1 MKQDTFL
8 DKLSKTILSQS
19 NVQLSNCL
27 IVLPNKRAKVF
38 LLEHLK
44 THLESTFFAPKIISI
59 EDFIQEISNL
69 RTIDSIELLFEFYE
83 VYLSVTET
91 TKQQSFEEFAIWAKT
106 AIQDFNEMDRY
117 LLEPN
122 HVFSYLK
129 DIEALKRWNLE
140 PSHTTKLIDTH
151 LEFWAQLPLYY
162 ESFYN
167 HLLKKGIGYQGLLYR
182 EAVKNLASF
191 TITITNQIYFA
202 GFNALN
208 QAEEK
213 IFKHL
218 ANENKA
224 KIYWDID
231 EVFLNDSYHD
241 AGLFIRKFKKEW
253 KPFVNQD
260 FEWVVNHFSEE
271 KNIEIIGT
279 PKSIGQAKIIGTIVE
294 NIQNENLNLEKTAIV
309 LGDENLLLPVLYGL
323 PESVE
328 SLNITMGYPSKN
340 NPAQLLISKLFKL
353 HSNAKQRNE
362 KSYTFYYKE
371 VLDIL
376 NHPLVEP
383 YCRAE
388 EVVKVINN
396 NNFTFFSIQKL
407 FSLYEEKYPNSE
419 NKFFQLLFAR
429 WDYSISDILAN
440 LNAILLTIK
449 SYLSNNDAEEKVTKA
464 FVYSVFK
471 TINKLTNYHETY
483 NQIESLASLQAIY
496 KQIIDLAEVSFEGE
510 PLSGLQVMGVLESR
524 VLDFENVI
532 IASVNEGK
540 FPAGKSQHS
549 FIPYDVKKELGL
561 PTYKEKDAI
570 YCYHFYHLLLRA
582 KNIWLL
588 YNTDNEGI
596 DAGEKSR
603 FITQLEIEKQPKHT
617 ISSTIYNAV
626 LPEKAYEPVTIPK
639 TDKILSRLREIA
651 TDKGFSPSSLTN
663 YIRNPL
669 QFYMQR
675 ILRINEADEVE
686 ENIAVNT
693 LGTIIHNALEELYT
707 PYLNQF
713 LALHH
718 IESMESKIDAV
729 ILKYFKQE
737 YKEGEI
743 TKGKNLLAFEVAKRN
758 VYNFLQV
765 EKKAIIENNDAIKVL
780 LLEESLSCEIQL
792 ESFDF
797 PIKIA
802 GKVDRIEER
811 NGVIRIV
818 DYKTG
823 KVDANSLKLPD
834 VLALTPEIENEKIIQ
849 LLCYAM
855 MFENHE
861 LRKNRDITAGI
872 ISFKNMKKGF
882 LPVVIGT
889 GEEAVHVISSEMIED
904 FKVIIKLLILEI
916 FNPEISFKEKV

>member
-8 DKLSKTILSQS
+8 DKLSAIILSQS
-19 NVQLSNCL
+19 DIELSNCL

-38 LLEHLK
+38 LLESLK
-44 THLESTFFAPKIISI
+44 NQLETTSFAPTIISV
-59 EDFIQEISNL
+59 EDFIQDISGL
-69 RTIDSIELLFEFYE
+69 RTIDPIELLFEFYE
-83 VYLSVTET
+83 VYLSVTEKS
-91 TKQQSFEEFAIWAKT
+91 KQQTFEEFATWAKT
-106 AIQDFNEMDRY
+106 AIQDFNEIDRY
-117 LLEPN
+117 LLDPN
-122 HVFSYLK
+122 HVFSYLE
-129 DIEALKRWNLE
+129 DIEALKRWDLQ
-140 PSHTTKLIDTH
+140 PQDKTKLITTH
-151 LEFWAQLPLYY
+151 LEFWAKLPLYY
-162 ESFYN
+162 ESFYK

-182 EAVKNLASF
+182 EAVKNLATF
-191 TITITNQIYFA
+191 TTTITNQIFFA

-208 QAEEK
+208 QAEER

-279 PKSIGQAKIIGTIVE
+279 PKSIGQAKIVGTIIEKIQSE
-294 NIQNENLNLEKTAIV
+294 NPNLEKTAVV

-323 PESVE
+323 PESVDA
-328 SLNITMGYPSKN
+328 LNITMGYPSKN

-353 HSNAKQRNE
+353 HTNAKQRNE

-383 YCRAE
+383 YCKVE

-396 NNFTFFSIQKL
+396 NNFTFFSNQKL
-407 FSLYEEKYPNSE
+407 FSLYEEKYPKSE
-419 NKFFQLLFAR
+419 NKFFQLLFTR
-429 WDYSISDILAN
+429 WDDSISDILAN
-440 LNAILLTIK
+440 LNSILLTIK
-449 SYLSNNDAEEKVTKA
+449 SYLSNDDAEEKVTKA

-483 NQIESLASLQAIY
+483 NQIESLPSLQAIY

-532 IASVNEGK
+532 ITSVNEGK
-540 FPAGKSQHS
+540 FPAGKSQNS

-603 FITQLEIEKQPKHT
+603 FITQLEIEKQPKHNIT
-617 ISSTIYNAV
+617 STIYNAV

-639 TDKILSRLREIA
+639 TDKIIARLHEIA

-718 IESMESKIDAV
+718 IEAMEAKIDEV
-729 ILKYFKQE
+729 ILKHFKE
-737 YKEGEI
+737 IYKEGEI

-758 VYNFLQV
+758 VYNFLQL
-765 EKKAIIENNDAIKVL
+765 EKKDVEAGQAIKVL
-780 LLEESLSCEIQL
+780 LLEASLSCEIEVKSL
-792 ESFDF
+792 SF

-811 NGVIRIV
+811 NGAIKII

-823 KVDANSLKLPD
+823 KVEANSLKISD
-834 VLALTPEIENEKIIQ
+834 FQDLTLDIKNEKIIQ
-849 LLCYAM
+849 LLCYAL

-861 LRKNRDITAGI
+861 LKQNREVSAGI
-872 ISFKNMKKGF
+872 VSFKNMKNGF
-882 LPVVIGT
+882 LPFGL
-889 GEEAVHVISSEMIED
+889 GKGKDAELVISTEILED
-904 FKVIIKLLILEI
+904 FKSELEKLIVEI
-916 FNPEISFKEKV
+916 FNPEIPFKEKI

>member
-1 MKQDTFL
+1 MKTITFL
-8 DKLSKTILSQS
+8 DKLSIAILSQS
-19 NVQLSNCL
+19 DIELSNCL

-38 LLEHLK
+38 LLESLK
-44 THLESTFFAPKIISI
+44 SQLESTSFAPSIISI
-59 EDFIQEISNL
+59 EEFIQDISGI
-69 RTIDSIELLFEFYE
+69 RSIDPIELLFEFYE
-83 VYLSVTET
+83 VYLSVTEKG
-91 TKQQSFEEFAIWAKT
+91 KQQTFEEFATWAKT
-106 AIQDFNEMDRY
+106 AIQDFNEIDRY
-117 LLEPN
+117 LLDPN
-122 HVFSYLK
+122 HIFSYLK
-129 DIEALKRWNLE
+129 DIEALKRWKLE
-140 PSHTTKLIDTH
+140 PQDTTKLIDAH
-151 LEFWAQLPLYY
+151 FEFWSKLPLYY

-167 HLLKKGIGYQGLLYR
+167 HLLKKNIGYQGLLYR
-182 EAVKNLASF
+182 EAIKNLEAF
-191 TITITNQIYFA
+191 TTTISNQIYFA

-208 QAEEK
+208 QAEER

-218 ANENKA
+218 ATENKA

-260 FEWVVNHFSEE
+260 FEWVVNHFTEE

-279 PKSIGQAKIIGTIVE
+279 PKSIGQAKIVGTIVE
-294 NIQNENLNLEKTAIV
+294 KIQSKNPNLEKTAVV

-323 PESVE
+323 PESIDA
-328 SLNITMGYPSKN
+328 LNITMGYPSKN

-353 HSNAKQRNE
+353 HINANQRNE

-383 YCRAE
+383 YCKVE

-396 NNFTFFSIQKL
+396 NNFTFFSNQKL

-419 NKFFQLLFAR
+419 NRFFELLFSR
-429 WDYSISDILAN
+429 WEDAIDVVLDR
-440 LNAILLTIK
+440 LKEILLIIK
-449 SYLSNNDAEEKVTKA
+449 SSLSNDDAEEKVTKA

-471 TINKLTNYHETY
+471 TINKLTNYHEAY
-483 NQIESLASLQAIY
+483 HQIDSLQSLHAIY

-532 IASVNEGK
+532 ITSVNEGK
-540 FPAGKSQHS
+540 FPAGKSQNS

-603 FITQLEIEKQPKHT
+603 FITQLEIEKQPKHNIT
-617 ISSTIYNAV
+617 STIYNAV

-639 TDKILSRLREIA
+639 TDKIIERLNEIA
-651 TDKGFSPSSLTN
+651 TLKGFSPSSLTN

-718 IESMESKIDAV
+718 IEAMENQIGDV
-729 ILKYFKQE
+729 ILKHFKE
-737 YKEGEI
+737 IYKEGEI

-758 VYNFLQV
+758 VYNFLQL
-765 EKKAIIENNDAIKVL
+765 EKKDIEEGQTIKVL
-780 LLEESLSCEIQL
+780 MLEASLSCDIEVPNL
-792 ESFDF
+792 PF

-811 NGVIRIV
+811 NGTIRII

-823 KVDANSLKLPD
+823 KVLGNTLQINDFTD
-834 VLALTPEIENEKIIQ
+834 LTSDIKNEKIIQ
-849 LLCYAM
+849 LLCYAL
-855 MFENHE
+855 MFDNHE
-861 LRKNRDITAGI
+861 LKQNKEVSAGI
-872 ISFKNMKKGF
+872 ISFKNMKNGF
-882 LPVVIGT
+882 LPFGL
-889 GEEAVHVISSEMIED
+889 GKGRDSELVISNEVLED
-904 FKVIIKLLILEI
+904 FKKELQKLILEI
-916 FNPEISFKEKV
+916 FNTEVAFKEKV

>member
-1 MKQDTFL
+1 MNRSTFL
-8 DKLSKTILSQS
+8 DKLSQTILLQS
-19 NVQLSNCL
+19 HIELSNCL
-27 IVLPNKRAKVF
+27 FVLPNKRAKVF
-38 LLEHLK
+38 LLESLK
-44 THLESTFFAPKIISI
+44 KQLKVTSFAPKIISI
-59 EDFIQEISNL
+59 EDFIQDISGL
-69 RTIDSIELLFEFYE
+69 RSIDPIELIFEFYE
-83 VYLSVTET
+83 VYLSVTDKS
-91 TKQQSFEEFAIWAKT
+91 KQQNFEEFAVWAKT
-106 AIQDFNEMDRY
+106 AIQDFNEIDRY
-117 LLEPN
+117 LLNPN

-140 PSHTTKLIDTH
+140 PSNTTKLIDSH
-151 LEFWAQLPLYY
+151 LEFWAKLPLYY

-167 HLLKKGIGYQGLLYR
+167 HLLAKGVGYQGLLYR
-182 EAVKNLASF
+182 EAVKNLVPF
-191 TITITNQIYFA
+191 TKTVTNQILFA

-208 QAEEK
+208 QAEER

-218 ANENKA
+218 VSNNLA

-231 EVFLNDSYHD
+231 EVFINDTHHD

-253 KPFVNQD
+253 KPFANQD
-260 FEWVVNHFSEE
+260 FEWIVNHFSEA

-279 PKSIGQAKIIGTIVE
+279 PKSIGQAKIVGTIIQKIQTE
-294 NIQNENLNLEKTAIV
+294 NSNLEKTAVV
-309 LGDENLLLPVLYGL
+309 LGDENLLLPVLFGL
-323 PESVE
+323 PETVD

-353 HSNAKQRNE
+353 HNNAKQRND

-383 YCRAE
+383 YCKVE
-388 EVVKVINN
+388 EVVAVIQN
-396 NNFTFFSIQKL
+396 NNFTFFSNQKL
-407 FSLYEEKYPNSE
+407 FSLYNEKYPNLE
-419 NKFFQLLFAR
+419 NKFFQLLFTR
-429 WDYSISDILAN
+429 WDGSISEVLSN
-440 LNAILLTIK
+440 LNAILFTIK
-449 SYLSNNDAEEKVTKA
+449 SYLSNNDSEEKVTKA
-464 FVYSVFK
+464 FVYSIFK

-483 NQIESLASLQAIY
+483 NQIESLPSLQAIY

-532 IASVNEGK
+532 ITSVNEGK
-540 FPAGKSQHS
+540 FPAGKSQNS

-582 KNIWLL
+582 KNVWLL

-617 ISSTIYNAV
+617 ITSTIYNAV

-639 TDKILSRLREIA
+639 TDIILTRLKEIA
-651 TDKGFSPSSLTN
+651 SDKGFSPSSLTN
-663 YIRNPL
+663 YIRNPI

-675 ILRINEADEVE
+675 ILRINEAEDVE
-686 ENIAVNT
+686 ENIAANT

-718 IESMESKIDAV
+718 IADMEEKIDEV
-729 ILKYFKQE
+729 ILKHFKE
-737 YKEGEI
+737 TYKEGEI

-758 VYNFLQV
+758 VYNFLQF
-765 EKKAIIENNDAIKVL
+765 EKKDIEAGVSIKVM
-780 LLEESLSCEIQL
+780 LLEAKLFCEIEVKSL
-792 ESFDF
+792 PF

-811 NGVIRIV
+811 NGTIRII

-823 KVDANSLKLPD
+823 KVLGNSLKVND
-834 VLALTPEIENEKIIQ
+834 FNDLTSDIKNEKIIQ
-849 LLCYAM
+849 LLCYAL

-861 LRKNRDITAGI
+861 LKQNKEVSAGI
-872 ISFKNMKKGF
+872 VSFKNMKNGF
-882 LPVVIGT
+882 LPFGL
-889 GEEAVHVISSEMIED
+889 GKGKDAELVISTEILKD
-904 FKVIIKLLILEI
+904 FKSELESLIVEI
-916 FNPEISFKEKV
+916 FNVEIPFKEKI

>member
-1 MKQDTFL
+1 MNSNTFL
-8 DKLSKTILSQS
+8 DKLSATILSQS
-19 NVQLSNCL
+19 DIQLSNGL

-38 LLEHLK
+38 LLESLK
-44 THLESTFFAPKIISI
+44 NQLESTSFAPTIISI
-59 EDFIQEISNL
+59 EDFIQEISGL
-69 RTIDSIELLFEFYE
+69 RTIDPIELLFEFYE
-83 VYLSVTET
+83 VYLSVTEK
-91 TKQQSFEEFAIWAKT
+91 TKQQSFEEFATWAKT
-106 AIQDFNEMDRY
+106 AIQDFNEIDRY

-140 PSHTTKLIDTH
+140 PSNTTKLIDTH
-151 LEFWAQLPLYY
+151 LEFWARLPLYY
-162 ESFYN
+162 ESFYT

-191 TITITNQIYFA
+191 TTTITNQIYFA

-260 FEWVVNHFSEE
+260 FEWVVNHFGEE
-271 KNIEIIGT
+271 KKIEIIGT
-279 PKSIGQAKIIGTIVE
+279 PKSIGQAKIVGTIVE
-294 NIQNENLNLEKTAIV
+294 NIQAENPNLEKTAVV

-323 PESVE
+323 PESVDA
-328 SLNITMGYPSKN
+328 LNITMGYPSKN
-340 NPAQLLISKLFKL
+340 NPAQLLINKLFKL
-353 HSNAKQRNE
+353 HTNAKQRNE

-383 YCRAE
+383 YCKVE
-388 EVVKVINN
+388 EVVNVINN
-396 NNFTFFSIQKL
+396 NNFTFFSNQKL

-419 NKFFQLLFAR
+419 NKFFQLLFTR
-429 WDYSISDILAN
+429 WDDSISDILTN

-449 SYLSNNDAEEKVTKA
+449 SYLSNDDAEEKVTKA

-483 NQIESLASLQAIY
+483 NQIESLQSLQAIY

-532 IASVNEGK
+532 ITSVNEGK
-540 FPAGKSQHS
+540 FPAGKSQNS

-582 KNIWLL
+582 KNVWLL

-603 FITQLEIEKQPKHT
+603 FITQLEIEKQPKHNIT
-617 ISSTIYNAV
+617 STIYNAV

-639 TDKILSRLREIA
+639 TDKILTRLHEIA

-693 LGTIIHNALEELYT
+693 LGTIIHNALEDLYT

-718 IESMESKIDAV
+718 IEAMETKIDEV
-729 ILKYFKQE
+729 ILKHFKE
-737 YKEGEI
+737 IYKEGEI

-758 VYNFLQV
+758 VYNFLQL
-765 EKKAIIENNDAIKVL
+765 EKKDIEEGQAIKVL
-780 LLEESLSCEIQL
+780 LLEAELSCEIEVKSL
-792 ESFDF
+792 SF

-811 NGVIRIV
+811 NGAIRII

-823 KVDANSLKLPD
+823 KVLGNILKISD
-834 VLALTPEIENEKIIQ
+834 FADLTSDIKNEKIIQ
-849 LLCYAM
+849 LLCYAL

-861 LRKNRDITAGI
+861 LKQNREVSAGI
-872 ISFKNMKKGF
+872 ISFKNMKSGF
-882 LPVVIGT
+882 LPFGL
-889 GEEAVHVISSEMIED
+889 GKGKDSELAISTEILED
-904 FKVIIKLLILEI
+904 FKAELETLIVEI
-916 FNPEISFKEKV
+916 FNAEIPFKEKV

>member
-1 MKQDTFL
+1 MKSITFL
-8 DKLSKTILSQS
+8 DKLSTVLLAQPE
-19 NVQLSNCL
+19 NELSNCT

-38 LLEHLK
+38 LLESIKKQLVG
-44 THLESTFFAPKIISI
+44 TAFAPTIISI
-59 EDFIQEISNL
+59 EDFIQEISGL
-69 RTIDSIELLFEFYE
+69 RSIDPIELLFEFYE
-83 VYLSVTET
+83 VYLSVTEKS
-91 TKQQSFEEFAIWAKT
+91 KQQTFDEFATWAKT
-106 AIQDFNEMDRY
+106 ALQDFNEIDRY
-117 LLEPN
+117 LLDPN

-140 PSHTTKLIDTH
+140 PLNTTKLIDSH
-151 LEFWAQLPLYY
+151 LEFWAKLPLYY

-167 HLLKKGIGYQGLLYR
+167 HLLNKGIGYQGLLYR
-182 EAVKNLASF
+182 EAEKKIIPF
-191 TITITNQIYFA
+191 TNTISNQIYFA

-213 IFKHL
+213 IVKHL

-231 EVFLNDSYHD
+231 EVFLNDAYHD

-260 FEWVVNHFSEE
+260 FEWVVNHFSEA

-279 PKSIGQAKIIGTIVE
+279 PKSIGQAKIVGTIIE
-294 NIQNENLNLEKTAIV
+294 KIQSKSPNLENTAVV
-309 LGDENLLLPVLYGL
+309 LGDENLLLPVLFGL
-323 PESVE
+323 PASVE
-328 SLNITMGYPSKN
+328 ALNITMGYPSKN

-353 HSNAKQRNE
+353 HTNAKQRNE

-371 VLDIL
+371 VLAIL
-376 NHPLVEP
+376 NHPLIEPFCKVE
-383 YCRAE
+383 A
-388 EVVKVINN
+388 VVDVINS
-396 NNFTFFSIQKL
+396 NNFTFFSREKL
-407 FSLYEEKYPNSE
+407 FSLYAEKYPNSSNILFE
-419 NKFFQLLFAR
+419 LLFAR
-429 WDYSISDILAN
+429 WDDISEILAN
-440 LNAILLTIK
+440 LNAVLLHIK
-449 SYLSNNDAEEKVTKA
+449 SQLSNDNSEEKIAKT
-464 FVYSVFK
+464 FLYSIYK
-471 TINKLTNYHETY
+471 TIVKLTNYHDKY
-483 NQIESLASLQAIY
+483 HQIDNLNALHAIY
-496 KQIIDLAEVSFEGE
+496 KQIVDFAEVSFEGE

-532 IASVNEGK
+532 ITSVNEGK
-540 FPAGKSQHS
+540 FPAGKSQNS

-582 KNIWLL
+582 KNVWLL

-603 FITQLEIEKQPKHT
+603 FITQLEIEKQPNHNIT
-617 ISSTIYNAV
+617 SAIYNAV
-626 LPEKAYEPVTIPK
+626 LPEKAYEPITIPK
-639 TDKILSRLREIA
+639 TDKIIARLQEIA

-663 YIRNPL
+663 YIRNPM

-675 ILRINEADEVE
+675 ILRINETEDVE
-686 ENIAVNT
+686 ENIAANT
-693 LGTIIHNALEELYT
+693 LGTIIHNALEELYK

-718 IESMESKIDAV
+718 IEAMESLIDAV

-758 VYNFLQV
+758 VYNFLQL
-765 EKKAIIENNDAIKVL
+765 EKKAIVEENAAIKVL
-780 LLEESLSCEIQL
+780 LLEAPLSCEIQL

-872 ISFKNMKKGF
+872 ISFKNMKNGF
-882 LPVVIGT
+882 LPFGIGS
-889 GEEAVHVISSEMIED
+889 GKDANISITNEMLED
-904 FKVIIKLLILEI
+904 FKVIMKLLILEI
-916 FNPEISFKEKV
+916 FNPEIPFKEKV

>member
-1 MKQDTFL
+1 MNRSTFL
-8 DKLSKTILSQS
+8 DKLSQTILLQS
-19 NVQLSNCL
+19 HIELSNCL
-27 IVLPNKRAKVF
+27 FVLPNKRAKVF
-38 LLEHLK
+38 LLESLK
-44 THLESTFFAPKIISI
+44 KQLKVTSFAPKIISI
-59 EDFIQEISNL
+59 EDFIQDISGL
-69 RTIDSIELLFEFYE
+69 RSIDPIELIFEFYE
-83 VYLSVTET
+83 VYLSVTDKS
-91 TKQQSFEEFAIWAKT
+91 KQQNFEEFAVWAKT
-106 AIQDFNEMDRY
+106 AIQDFNEIDRY
-117 LLEPN
+117 LLNPN
-122 HVFSYLK
+122 HVFSYLN

-140 PSHTTKLIDTH
+140 PSNTTKLIDSH
-151 LEFWAQLPLYY
+151 LEFWAKLPLYY

-167 HLLKKGIGYQGLLYR
+167 HLLAKGVGYQGLLYR
-182 EAVKNLASF
+182 EAVKNLVPF
-191 TITITNQIYFA
+191 TKTVTNQILFA

-208 QAEEK
+208 QAEER

-218 ANENKA
+218 VSNNLA

-231 EVFLNDSYHD
+231 EVFINDTHHD

-253 KPFVNQD
+253 KPFANQD
-260 FEWVVNHFSEE
+260 FEWIVNHFSEA

-279 PKSIGQAKIIGTIVE
+279 PKSIGQAKIVGTIIQKIQTE
-294 NIQNENLNLEKTAIV
+294 NSNLEKTAVV
-309 LGDENLLLPVLYGL
+309 LGDENLLLPVLFGL
-323 PESVE
+323 PETVD

-353 HSNAKQRNE
+353 HNNAKQRND

-383 YCRAE
+383 YCKVE
-388 EVVKVINN
+388 EVVAVIQN
-396 NNFTFFSIQKL
+396 NNFTFFSNQKL
-407 FSLYEEKYPNSE
+407 FSLYNEKYPNLE
-419 NKFFQLLFAR
+419 NKFFQLLFTR
-429 WDYSISDILAN
+429 WDGSISEVLSN
-440 LNAILLTIK
+440 LNAILFTIK
-449 SYLSNNDAEEKVTKA
+449 SYLSNNDSEEKVTKA
-464 FVYSVFK
+464 FVYSIFK
-471 TINKLTNYHETY
+471 TINKLTNYHETH
-483 NQIESLASLQAIY
+483 NQIESLPSLQAIY

-532 IASVNEGK
+532 ITSVNEGK
-540 FPAGKSQHS
+540 FPAGKSQNS

-582 KNIWLL
+582 KNVWLL

-617 ISSTIYNAV
+617 ITSTIYNAV

-639 TDKILSRLREIA
+639 TDIILTRLKEIA
-651 TDKGFSPSSLTN
+651 SDKGFSPSSLTN
-663 YIRNPL
+663 YIRNPI

-675 ILRINEADEVE
+675 ILRINEAEDVE
-686 ENIAVNT
+686 ENIAANT

-718 IESMESKIDAV
+718 IAVMEEKIDEV
-729 ILKYFKQE
+729 ILKHFKE
-737 YKEGEI
+737 TYKEGEI

-758 VYNFLQV
+758 VYNFLQF
-765 EKKAIIENNDAIKVL
+765 EKKDIEAGVSIKVM
-780 LLEESLSCEIQL
+780 LLEAKLFCEIEVKSL
-792 ESFDF
+792 PF

-811 NGVIRIV
+811 NGTIRII

-823 KVDANSLKLPD
+823 KVLGNSLKVND
-834 VLALTPEIENEKIIQ
+834 FNDLTSDIKNEKIIQ
-849 LLCYAM
+849 LLCYAL

-861 LRKNRDITAGI
+861 LKQNKEVSAGI
-872 ISFKNMKKGF
+872 VSFKNMKNGF
-882 LPVVIGT
+882 LPFGL
-889 GEEAVHVISSEMIED
+889 GKGKDAELVISTEILKD
-904 FKVIIKLLILEI
+904 FKSELESLIVEI
-916 FNPEISFKEKV
+916 FNVEIPFKEKI

>member
-8 DKLSKTILSQS
+8 DKLSAIILSQS
-19 NVQLSNCL
+19 DIELSNCL

-38 LLEHLK
+38 LLESLK
-44 THLESTFFAPKIISI
+44 NQLETTSFAPTIISV
-59 EDFIQEISNL
+59 EDFIQDISGL
-69 RTIDSIELLFEFYE
+69 RTIDPIELLFEFYE
-83 VYLSVTET
+83 VYLSVTEKS
-91 TKQQSFEEFAIWAKT
+91 KQQTFEEFATWAKT
-106 AIQDFNEMDRY
+106 AIQDFNEIDRY
-117 LLEPN
+117 LLDPN
-122 HVFSYLK
+122 HVFSYLE
-129 DIEALKRWNLE
+129 DIEALKRWDLQ
-140 PSHTTKLIDTH
+140 PQDKTKLITTY
-151 LEFWAQLPLYY
+151 LEFWAKLPLYY
-162 ESFYN
+162 ESFYK

-182 EAVKNLASF
+182 EAVKNLATF
-191 TITITNQIYFA
+191 TTTITNQIFFA

-208 QAEEK
+208 QAEER

-231 EVFLNDSYHD
+231 EVFLNDSYQD

-279 PKSIGQAKIIGTIVE
+279 PKSIGQAKIVGTIIEKIQSE
-294 NIQNENLNLEKTAIV
+294 NPNLEKTAVV

-323 PESVE
+323 PESVDA
-328 SLNITMGYPSKN
+328 LNITMGYPSKN

-353 HSNAKQRNE
+353 HTNAKQRNE

-383 YCRAE
+383 YCKVE

-396 NNFTFFSIQKL
+396 NNFTFFSNQKL
-407 FSLYEEKYPNSE
+407 FSLYEEKYPKSE
-419 NKFFQLLFAR
+419 NKFFQLLFTR
-429 WDYSISDILAN
+429 WDDSISDILAN
-440 LNAILLTIK
+440 LNSILLTIK
-449 SYLSNNDAEEKVTKA
+449 SYLSNDDAEEKVTKA

-483 NQIESLASLQAIY
+483 NQIESLPSLQAIY

-532 IASVNEGK
+532 ITSVNEGK
-540 FPAGKSQHS
+540 FPAGKSQNS

-603 FITQLEIEKQPKHT
+603 FITQLEIEKQPKHNIT
-617 ISSTIYNAV
+617 STIYNAV

-639 TDKILSRLREIA
+639 TDKIIARLHEIA

-718 IESMESKIDAV
+718 IEAMEVKIDEV
-729 ILKYFKQE
+729 ILKHFKE
-737 YKEGEI
+737 IYKEGEI

-758 VYNFLQV
+758 VYNFLQL
-765 EKKAIIENNDAIKVL
+765 EKKDIEAGQAIKVL
-780 LLEESLSCEIQL
+780 LLEASLSCEIEVKSL
-792 ESFDF
+792 SF

-811 NGVIRIV
+811 NGAIKII

-823 KVDANSLKLPD
+823 KVEANSLKISDFQDLILD
-834 VLALTPEIENEKIIQ
+834 IKNEKIIQ
-849 LLCYAM
+849 LLCYAL

-861 LRKNRDITAGI
+861 LKQNREVSAGI
-872 ISFKNMKKGF
+872 VSFKNMKNGF
-882 LPVVIGT
+882 LPFGL
-889 GEEAVHVISSEMIED
+889 GKGKDAELVISTEILED
-904 FKVIIKLLILEI
+904 FKSELEKLIVEI
-916 FNPEISFKEKV
+916 FNPEIPFKEKI

>member
-1 MKQDTFL
+1 MPTFL
-8 DKLSKTILSQS
+8 DKVCQTVVSDFNNKLSDVK
-19 NVQLSNCL
+19 

-38 LLEHLK
+38 LIESLK
-44 THLESTFFAPKIISI
+44 NHLESTSFAPTIINV
-59 EDFIQEISNL
+59 EDFIQEISGL
-69 RTIDSIELLFEFYE
+69 RTIDPIELLFEFYE
-83 VYLSVTET
+83 VYLSVTEK
-91 TKQQSFEEFAIWAKT
+91 TKQQTFEEFATWAKT
-106 AIQDFNEMDRY
+106 AIQDFNEIDRY
-117 LLEPN
+117 LLNPS

-140 PSHTTKLIDTH
+140 PSNTTKLIDTH
-151 LEFWAQLPLYY
+151 LEFWSRLPLYY
-162 ESFYN
+162 EFFYK
-167 HLLKKGIGYQGLLYR
+167 HLKAKKVGYQGMLYR
-182 EAVKNLASF
+182 EAVANLDSF
-191 TITITNQIYFA
+191 TNQLQTQIVFA

-208 QAEEK
+208 QAEEC

-279 PKSIGQAKIIGTIVE
+279 PKSIGQAKIVGTIIEKIQSE
-294 NIQNENLNLEKTAIV
+294 NPNLEKTAVV

-323 PESVE
+323 PDSVDA
-328 SLNITMGYPSKN
+328 LNITMGYPSKN

-353 HSNAKQRNE
+353 HTNAKQRNE

-383 YCRAE
+383 YCKVE

-396 NNFTFFSIQKL
+396 NNFTFFSNQKL
-407 FSLYEEKYPNSE
+407 FSLYEEKYPNTD
-419 NKFFQLLFAR
+419 NKFFKLLFTR
-429 WDYSISDILAN
+429 WDDSISDILVN
-440 LNAILLTIK
+440 LNSILLTIK
-449 SYLSNNDAEEKVTKA
+449 SYLSNDDAEEKVTKA

-483 NQIESLASLQAIY
+483 NQIESLPSLQSIY

-532 IASVNEGK
+532 ITSVNEGK
-540 FPAGKSQHS
+540 FPAGKSQNS

-582 KNIWLL
+582 KNVWLL

-603 FITQLEIEKQPKHT
+603 FITQLEIEKQPKHNIT
-617 ISSTIYNAV
+617 STIYNAV
-626 LPEKAYEPVTIPK
+626 LPEKAYEPVSIPK
-639 TDKILSRLREIA
+639 TDKILTRLHEIA

-713 LALHH
+713 LVLHH
-718 IESMESKIDAV
+718 MEAMEAKIDEV
-729 ILKYFKQE
+729 ILKHFKE
-737 YKEGEI
+737 IYKEGEI

-758 VYNFLQV
+758 VYNFLQL
-765 EKKAIIENNDAIKVL
+765 EKKDIEEGQAIKVL
-780 LLEESLSCEIQL
+780 LLEASLSCEIEVKSL
-792 ESFDF
+792 PF

-811 NGVIRIV
+811 NGTVRII

-823 KVDANSLKLPD
+823 KVDGNSLKIQD
-834 VLALTPEIENEKIIQ
+834 FGDLTSDIKNEKIIQ
-849 LLCYAM
+849 LLCYAL

-861 LRKNRDITAGI
+861 LKQNREVSAGI
-872 ISFKNMKKGF
+872 VSFKNMKNGF
-882 LPVVIGT
+882 LPFGL
-889 GEEAVHVISSEMIED
+889 GKGKEAELVISTEILED
-904 FKVIIKLLILEI
+904 FKLELEKLIVEI
-916 FNPEISFKEKV
+916 FNPEIPFKEKV

>member
-8 DKLSKTILSQS
+8 DKLSAIILSQS
-19 NVQLSNCL
+19 DIELSNCL

-38 LLEHLK
+38 LLESLK
-44 THLESTFFAPKIISI
+44 NQLGTTSFAPTIISI
-59 EDFIQEISNL
+59 EDFIQEISSL
-69 RTIDSIELLFEFYE
+69 RTIDPIELLFEFYE
-83 VYLSVTET
+83 VYLSVTDKS
-91 TKQQSFEEFAIWAKT
+91 KQQSFEEFATWAKT
-106 AIQDFNEMDRY
+106 AIQDFNEIDRY
-117 LLEPN
+117 LLDPN
-122 HVFSYLK
+122 HVFSYLE
-129 DIEALKRWNLE
+129 DIEALKRWDLQ
-140 PSHTTKLIDTH
+140 PQDKTKLITTH
-151 LEFWAQLPLYY
+151 LEFWAKLPLYY
-162 ESFYN
+162 ESFYK

-182 EAVKNLASF
+182 EAVRNLASF
-191 TITITNQIYFA
+191 TTTITNQIYFA

-208 QAEEK
+208 QAEER

-279 PKSIGQAKIIGTIVE
+279 PKSIGQAKIVGTIIEKIQSE
-294 NIQNENLNLEKTAIV
+294 NPNLEKTAVV

-323 PESVE
+323 PESVDA
-328 SLNITMGYPSKN
+328 LNITMGYPSKN

-353 HSNAKQRNE
+353 HTNAKQRNE

-383 YCRAE
+383 YCKVE

-396 NNFTFFSIQKL
+396 NNFTFFSNQKL
-407 FSLYEEKYPNSE
+407 FSLYEEKYPNTE
-419 NKFFQLLFAR
+419 NKFFQLLFTR
-429 WDYSISDILAN
+429 WDDSISDILAN
-440 LNAILLTIK
+440 LNSILLTIK
-449 SYLSNNDAEEKVTKA
+449 SYLSNDDAEEKVTKA

-483 NQIESLASLQAIY
+483 NQIESLPSLQAIY

-532 IASVNEGK
+532 ITSVNEGK
-540 FPAGKSQHS
+540 FPAGKSQNS

-582 KNIWLL
+582 ENVWLL

-603 FITQLEIEKQPKHT
+603 FITQLEIEKQPKHNIT
-617 ISSTIYNAV
+617 STIYNAV

-639 TDKILSRLREIA
+639 TDKILTRLQEIA

-718 IESMESKIDAV
+718 IEAMEAKIDEV
-729 ILKYFKQE
+729 ILKHFKE
-737 YKEGEI
+737 IYKEGEI
-743 TKGKNLLAFEVAKRN
+743 TRGKNLLAFEVAKRN
-758 VYNFLQV
+758 VYNFLQL
-765 EKKAIIENNDAIKVL
+765 EKKDIEEGQAIKVL
-780 LLEESLSCEIQL
+780 LLEASLSCEIEVKSL
-792 ESFDF
+792 SF

-811 NGVIRIV
+811 NGAIRII

-823 KVDANSLKLPD
+823 KVNGNSLKIQD
-834 VLALTPEIENEKIIQ
+834 FGDLTSDIKNEKIIQ
-849 LLCYAM
+849 LLCYAL

-861 LRKNRDITAGI
+861 LKQNREVSAGI
-872 ISFKNMKKGF
+872 VSFKNMKNGF
-882 LPVVIGT
+882 LPFGLGIGKDA
-889 GEEAVHVISSEMIED
+889 ELVISNDILED
-904 FKVIIKLLILEI
+904 FKSELETLILEI
-916 FNPEISFKEKV
+916 FNPEIPFKEKV

>member
-1 MKQDTFL
+1 MNTPTFL
-8 DKLSKTILSQS
+8 DKLSQTIVSDFNDKLSETT
-19 NVQLSNCL
+19 

-38 LLEHLK
+38 LIESLKNQLE
-44 THLESTFFAPKIISI
+44 TISFAPMIISI
-59 EDFIQEISNL
+59 EDFIQDISAL
-69 RTIDSIELLFEFYE
+69 RTMDSIELLFEFYE
-83 VYLSVTET
+83 VYRSVTDKS
-91 TKQQSFEEFAIWAKT
+91 KQQTFEEFATWAKT
-106 AIQDFNEMDRY
+106 SIQDFNEIDRY
-117 LLEPN
+117 LLDPN

-140 PSHTTKLIDTH
+140 PSNTTKLIDTH
-151 LEFWAQLPLYY
+151 LEFWSKLPTYY
-162 ESFYN
+162 ESFYK
-167 HLLKKGIGYQGLLYR
+167 HLKTKKVGYQGMLYR
-182 EAVKNLASF
+182 EAVANLNSF
-191 TITITNQIYFA
+191 TQQLETHFIFA

-208 QAEEK
+208 QAEER

-260 FEWVVNHFSEE
+260 FEWVVNHFSEP

-279 PKSIGQAKIIGTIVE
+279 PKSIGQAKIVGTIIEKIQSE
-294 NIQNENLNLEKTAIV
+294 NPNLDKTAVV

-323 PESVE
+323 PESVDA
-328 SLNITMGYPSKN
+328 LNITMGYPSKN

-353 HSNAKQRNE
+353 HTNAHQRNE
-362 KSYTFYYKE
+362 KSYTFYYNE

-383 YCRAE
+383 YCKVE
-388 EVVKVINN
+388 EVVNVINN
-396 NNFTFFSIQKL
+396 NNFTFFSNQKL
-407 FSLYEEKYPNSE
+407 FSLFEEKYPNTE
-419 NKFFQLLFAR
+419 NKFFELLFTR
-429 WDYSISDILAN
+429 WDDSISDILTN
-440 LNAILLTIK
+440 LNSILLTIK
-449 SYLSNNDAEEKVTKA
+449 SYLSNDDAEEKVTKA

-483 NQIESLASLQAIY
+483 NQIESLPSLQAIY
-496 KQIIDLAEVSFEGE
+496 KQIIDLAEVSFEGK

-532 IASVNEGK
+532 ITSVNEGK
-540 FPAGKSQHS
+540 FPAGKSQNS

-582 KNIWLL
+582 KNVWLL

-603 FITQLEIEKQPKHT
+603 FITQLEIEKQPKHNIT
-617 ISSTIYNAV
+617 STIYNAV

-639 TDKILSRLREIA
+639 TDKILTRLHEIA

-693 LGTIIHNALEELYT
+693 LGTIIHNALEELYS
-707 PYLNQF
+707 PYLNQY

-718 IESMESKIDAV
+718 IETMETKIDEV
-729 ILKYFKQE
+729 ILKHFKE
-737 YKEGEI
+737 IYKEGEI

-758 VYNFLQV
+758 VYNFLQI
-765 EKKAIIENNDAIKVL
+765 EKKDIEEGQAVKVL
-780 LLEESLSCEIQL
+780 LLEASLFCEIEVKSL
-792 ESFDF
+792 PF

-811 NGVIRIV
+811 DGTIRII

-823 KVDANSLKLPD
+823 KVLGNSLKIND
-834 VLALTPEIENEKIIQ
+834 FTDLTSDIKNEKIIQ
-849 LLCYAM
+849 LLCYAL

-861 LRKNRDITAGI
+861 LKQNRKVSAGI
-872 ISFKNMKKGF
+872 VSFKNMKSGF
-882 LPVVIGT
+882 LPFGL
-889 GEEAVHVISSEMIED
+889 GKGKDSELAITSQILED
-904 FKVIIKLLILEI
+904 FKSELETLIVEI
-916 FNPEISFKEKV
+916 FNLEMPFKEKV

>member
-1 MKQDTFL
+1 MNSNTFL
-8 DKLSKTILSQS
+8 DKLSATILSQS
-19 NVQLSNCL
+19 DIQLSNGL

-38 LLEHLK
+38 LLESLK
-44 THLESTFFAPKIISI
+44 NQLESTSFAPTIISV
-59 EDFIQEISNL
+59 EDFIQEISSL
-69 RTIDSIELLFEFYE
+69 RSIDPIELLFEFYE
-83 VYLSVTET
+83 VYLSVTER
-91 TKQQSFEEFAIWAKT
+91 TKHQSFEEFATWAKT
-106 AIQDFNEMDRY
+106 AIQDFNEIDRY
-117 LLEPN
+117 LLDPN

-140 PSHTTKLIDTH
+140 SSNTTKLIDTH
-151 LEFWAQLPLYY
+151 LEFWAKLPLYY
-162 ESFYN
+162 ESFYT

-191 TITITNQIYFA
+191 TTTITNQIYFA

-260 FEWVVNHFSEE
+260 FEWVVNHFGEE

-279 PKSIGQAKIIGTIVE
+279 PKSIGQAKIVGTIVE
-294 NIQNENLNLEKTAIV
+294 NIQAENPNLEKTAVV

-323 PESVE
+323 PESVDA
-328 SLNITMGYPSKN
+328 LNITMGYPSKN
-340 NPAQLLISKLFKL
+340 NPAQLLVNKLFKL
-353 HSNAKQRNE
+353 HTNAKQRNE

-383 YCRAE
+383 YCKVE

-396 NNFTFFSIQKL
+396 NNFTFFSNQKL

-419 NKFFQLLFAR
+419 NKFFQLLFTR
-429 WDYSISDILAN
+429 WDDSISDILTN
-440 LNAILLTIK
+440 LNAILLIIK
-449 SYLSNNDAEEKVTKA
+449 SYLSNDDAEEKVTKA

-483 NQIESLASLQAIY
+483 NQIESLQSLQAIY

-532 IASVNEGK
+532 ITSVNEGK
-540 FPAGKSQHS
+540 FPAGKSQNS

-582 KNIWLL
+582 KNVWLL

-603 FITQLEIEKQPKHT
+603 FITQLEIEKQPKHNIT
-617 ISSTIYNAV
+617 STIYNAV
-626 LPEKAYEPVTIPK
+626 LPEKAYEPVTISK
-639 TDKILSRLREIA
+639 TDKILTRLHEIA
-651 TDKGFSPSSLTN
+651 TEKGFSPSSLTN

-693 LGTIIHNALEELYT
+693 LGTIIHNALEDLYT

-713 LALHH
+713 LALYHL
-718 IESMESKIDAV
+718 EAMETKIDEV
-729 ILKYFKQE
+729 ILKHFKE
-737 YKEGEI
+737 IYKEGEI

-758 VYNFLQV
+758 VYNFLQL
-765 EKKAIIENNDAIKVL
+765 EKKDIEEGQAIKVL
-780 LLEESLSCEIQL
+780 LLEAELSCEIQVKSL
-792 ESFDF
+792 PF

-811 NGVIRIV
+811 DGNIRII

-823 KVDANSLKLPD
+823 KVLGNSLKINEFTD
-834 VLALTPEIENEKIIQ
+834 LTSDIKNEKIIQ
-849 LLCYAM
+849 LLCYAL

-861 LRKNRDITAGI
+861 LKQNRAVSAGI
-872 ISFKNMKKGF
+872 ISFKNMKNGF
-882 LPVVIGT
+882 LPFGL
-889 GEEAVHVISSEMIED
+889 GKGKDSELVISCEILED
-904 FKVIIKLLILEI
+904 FKLELEALIVEI
-916 FNPEISFKEKV
+916 FNPEIPFKEKV

>member
-1 MKQDTFL
+1 MNESTFL
-8 DKLSKTILSQS
+8 DKLSQSIVSDFNNKLSDIT
-19 NVQLSNCL
+19 

-38 LLEHLK
+38 LIESLKNQLE
-44 THLESTFFAPKIISI
+44 TTSFAPTIISI
-59 EDFIQEISNL
+59 EDFIQNISGL

-83 VYLSVTET
+83 VYLSVTEK
-91 TKQQSFEEFAIWAKT
+91 TKQQSFEEFSTWAKT
-106 AIQDFNEMDRY
+106 AIQDFNEIDRY
-117 LLEPN
+117 LLDPN

-140 PSHTTKLIDTH
+140 PSNTTKLIDTH
-151 LEFWAQLPLYY
+151 LEFWAKLPLYY

-167 HLLKKGIGYQGLLYR
+167 QLFKKGIGYQGLLYR

-191 TITITNQIYFA
+191 STKITNQIYFA

-208 QAEEK
+208 QAEER
-213 IFKHL
+213 ILKHL
-218 ANENKA
+218 AYENKA

-231 EVFLNDSYHD
+231 EVFLNDLYHD

-253 KPFVNQD
+253 RPFLNQD
-260 FEWVVNHFSEE
+260 FEWIVNHFSEE
-271 KNIEIIGT
+271 KNIHIIGT
-279 PKSIGQAKIIGTIVE
+279 PKSIGQAKIVGTIIEKIQSE
-294 NIQNENLNLEKTAIV
+294 NPDLEKTAVV

-323 PESVE
+323 PESVDA
-328 SLNITMGYPSKN
+328 LNITMGYPSKN
-340 NPAQLLISKLFKL
+340 NPAQLLINKLFKL
-353 HSNAKQRNE
+353 HINAKQRNE

-371 VLDIL
+371 FLDII
-376 NHPLVEP
+376 NHPLVES
-383 YCRAE
+383 YCNVD

-396 NNFTFFSIQKL
+396 NNFTFFSNQKL
-407 FSLYEEKYPNSE
+407 FSLYEEKYPNKE
-419 NKFFQLLFAR
+419 NNFFQLLFGR
-429 WDYSISDILAN
+429 WSDSISDILSN
-440 LNAILLTIK
+440 LNSILLIIK
-449 SYLSNNDAEEKVTKA
+449 SYLSNDDAEEKVTKS
-464 FVYSVFK
+464 FVFSVFK
-471 TINKLTNYHETY
+471 TINKLTNYHERY
-483 NQIESLASLQAIY
+483 NHIESLQSLQAIY
-496 KQIIDLAEVSFEGE
+496 KQIIDLEEVSFEGE

-532 IASVNEGK
+532 ITSVNEGK
-540 FPAGKSQHS
+540 FPAGKSQNS
-549 FIPYDVKKELGL
+549 FIPYDVKKELGM

-603 FITQLEIEKQPKHT
+603 FIAQLEIEKQPKHNIT
-617 ISSTIYNAV
+617 STIYNAV

-639 TDKILSRLREIA
+639 TNKILTRLHEIA

-693 LGTIIHNALEELYT
+693 LGTIIHNALEELYA

-718 IESMESKIDAV
+718 IETMEAKIDNV
-729 ILKYFKQE
+729 ILKHFKE
-737 YKEGEI
+737 IYKEGEI

-758 VYNFLQV
+758 VYNFLQI
-765 EKKAIIENNDAIKVL
+765 EKKDIEEGQAIKVL
-780 LLEESLSCEIQL
+780 LLEASLSCEIEVKSL
-792 ESFDF
+792 PF

-811 NGVIRIV
+811 DGTIRII

-823 KVDANSLKLPD
+823 KVLGNSLKIND
-834 VLALTPEIENEKIIQ
+834 FTDLTSDIKNEKIIQ
-849 LLCYAM
+849 LLCYAL

-861 LRKNRDITAGI
+861 LKQNREVSAGI
-872 ISFKNMKKGF
+872 VSFKNMKNGF
-882 LPVVIGT
+882 LPFGL
-889 GEEAVHVISSEMIED
+889 GKGKDAELAVSKDILED
-904 FKVIIKLLILEI
+904 FKSELEKLIVEI
-916 FNPEISFKEKV
+916 FNPDIPFKEKI

>member
-1 MKQDTFL
+1 MKHTTFL
-8 DKLSKTILSQS
+8 DKLSQAILLQS
-19 NVQLSNCL
+19 DMQLSNCI

-38 LLEHLK
+38 LLESLKNHLD
-44 THLESTFFAPKIISI
+44 STSFAPTIISI
-59 EDFIQEISNL
+59 EDFIQEISGL
-69 RTIDSIELLFEFYE
+69 RTIDPIELLFEFYE
-83 VYLSVTET
+83 IYLSVTESS
-91 TKQQSFEEFAIWAKT
+91 KQQPFDEFASWAKT
-106 AIQDFNEMDRY
+106 ALQDFNEIDRY
-117 LLEPN
+117 LLDSR
-122 HVFSYLK
+122 HVFSYLN

-140 PSHTTKLIDTH
+140 PSNTTKLIDAH
-151 LEFWAQLPLYY
+151 LEFWSKLPLYY
-162 ESFYN
+162 ETFYD
-167 HLLKKGIGYQGLLYR
+167 HLVKKGIGYQGLLYR
-182 EAVKNLASF
+182 ESVKNLIPFTS
-191 TITITNQIYFA
+191 TITSQIYFA

-208 QAEEK
+208 QAEER

-218 ANENKA
+218 LSEKKA

-231 EVFLNDSYHD
+231 AVFLNDSYHD

-253 KPFVNQD
+253 KPFVSQD

-271 KNIEIIGT
+271 KSIEIIGT
-279 PKSIGQAKIIGTIVE
+279 PKSIGQAKIAGTIIEKIQSE
-294 NIQNENLNLEKTAIV
+294 NPNLEKTAVV

-323 PESVE
+323 PESVNA
-328 SLNITMGYPSKN
+328 LNITMGYPSKN

-353 HSNAKQRNE
+353 HTNAKQRNE

-383 YCRAE
+383 YCKVE

-396 NNFTFFSIQKL
+396 NNFTFFSNQKL
-407 FSLYEEKYPNSE
+407 FSLYEEKYPNAA
-419 NKFFQLLFAR
+419 NKYFELLFTR
-429 WDYSISDILAN
+429 WDDSISDILAN

-449 SYLSNNDAEEKVTKA
+449 SHLSNDDAEEKVTKA

-471 TINKLTNYHETY
+471 TINKLTNYHDTY
-483 NQIESLASLQAIY
+483 NQIKSLSSLQAIY

-532 IASVNEGK
+532 ITSVNEGK
-540 FPAGKSQHS
+540 FPAGKSQNS

-561 PTYKEKDAI
+561 PTFKEKDAI

-582 KNIWLL
+582 KNVWLL

-603 FITQLEIEKQPKHT
+603 FITQLEIEKQPKHSIT
-617 ISSTIYNAV
+617 SSIYNAV
-626 LPEKAYEPVTIPK
+626 LPEKASEPLTIPK
-639 TDKILSRLREIA
+639 TTKILKRLHEIA

-707 PYLNQF
+707 PYLYNF
-713 LALHH
+713 LELHD
-718 IESMESKIDAV
+718 IDTMESKIDEV
-729 ILKYFKQE
+729 ILKHFKE
-737 YKEGEI
+737 IYKEGEI
-743 TKGKNLLAFEVAKRN
+743 TRGKNLLAFEVAKRN
-758 VYNFLQV
+758 VYNFIQL
-765 EKKAIIENNDAIKVL
+765 EKKDIEAGNAIKVL
-780 LLEESLSCEIQL
+780 LLEANLSCEL
-792 ESFDF
+792 EVKSLSF

-811 NGVIRIV
+811 NGVIRII

-823 KVDANSLKLPD
+823 RVEGNSLKILD
-834 VLALTPEIENEKIIQ
+834 FIDLTSDIKNEKVIQ
-849 LLCYAM
+849 LLCYAL

-861 LRKNRDITAGI
+861 LKQHREVTAGI
-872 ISFKNMKKGF
+872 VSFKNMKSGF
-882 LPVVIGT
+882 LPFGLGKGKDSEVVISK
-889 GEEAVHVISSEMIED
+889 EILED
-904 FKVIIKLLILEI
+904 FKVALETLIEEI
-916 FNPEISFKEKV
+916 FNPEIPIKEKV

>member
-1 MKQDTFL
+1 MTFL
-8 DKLSKTILSQS
+8 DKLSSTLLRQS
-19 NVQLSNCL
+19 DVELSNCL

-38 LLEHLK
+38 LLESLK
-44 THLESTFFAPKIISI
+44 NNLEGTSFAPNIISI
-59 EDFIQEISNL
+59 EDFIQDIAGL
-69 RTIDSIELLFEFYE
+69 RSVDPVELLFEFYE
-83 VYLSVTET
+83 VYLAVTDKI
-91 TKQQSFEEFAIWAKT
+91 KQQSFEEFSTWAKT
-106 AIQDFNEMDRY
+106 AIQDFNEIDRY
-117 LLEPN
+117 LLGPA

-129 DIEALKRWNLE
+129 DIEALKRWDLE
-140 PSHTTKLIDTH
+140 AKNTTKLIDAH
-151 LEFWAQLPLYY
+151 LEFWAKLPLYY
-162 ESFYN
+162 ESFYK
-167 HLLKKGIGYQGLLYR
+167 HLKDKGIGYQGLIYR
-182 EAVKNLASF
+182 EAVANLVNF
-191 TITITNQIYFA
+191 TKTLTSEVYFA

-208 QAEEK
+208 QAEVK
-213 IFKHL
+213 IFNYL
-218 ANENKA
+218 AHENKA

-231 EVFLNDSYHD
+231 EVFLKDTYHD
-241 AGLFIRKFKKEW
+241 AGLFIRRFRKEW

-260 FEWVVNHFSEE
+260 FEWIVNHFSES

-279 PKSIGQAKIIGTIVE
+279 PKSIGQAKIVGTIIEKIQTE
-294 NIQNENLNLEKTAIV
+294 NPKLEKTAVV

-328 SLNITMGYPSKN
+328 ALNITMGYPSKN

-353 HSNAKQRNE
+353 HINAKKRSEN
-362 KSYTFYYKE
+362 SYTFYYKE
-371 VLDIL
+371 VLDVL

-383 YCRAE
+383 YCNAE
-388 EVVKVINN
+388 EVVKIINN
-396 NNFTFFSIQKL
+396 NNFTFFSNQKL
-407 FSLYEEKYPNSE
+407 FSLHEERYPNSA
-419 NKFFQLLFAR
+419 NKFFELLFTR
-429 WDYSISDILAN
+429 WDDSITNVLAN
-440 LNAILLTIK
+440 LKEILLLIK
-449 SYLSNNDAEEKVTKA
+449 SFLSTDDTEEKVTKA

-471 TINKLTNYHETY
+471 TINKLTNYHEKY
-483 NQIESLASLQAIY
+483 NHIDSVTSLHAIY

-532 IASVNEGK
+532 ITSVNEGK
-540 FPAGKSQHS
+540 FPAGKSQNS

-561 PTYKEKDAI
+561 PTFKEKDAI

-582 KNIWLL
+582 KNVWLL

-603 FITQLEIEKQPKHT
+603 FITQLEIEQQPNHT
-617 ISSTIYNAV
+617 INSTIYNAV
-626 LPEKAYEPVTIPK
+626 LPEKAHEPITI
-639 TDKILSRLREIA
+639 DKNEAILKRLYEIA

-693 LGTIIHNALEELYT
+693 LGTIIHNALEELYE

-718 IESMESKIDAV
+718 LEAMETKIEAV
-729 ILKYFKQE
+729 ILKYFKEE

-743 TKGKNLLAFEVAKRN
+743 TKGKNLLAYEVAKRN
-758 VYNFLQV
+758 VYNFLQL
-765 EKKAIIENNDAIKVL
+765 EKKSIAEDGDAIKVL
-780 LLEESLSCEIQL
+780 LLEASLNCEITIDSL
-792 ESFDF
+792 AF

-811 NGVIRIV
+811 NGEIRIV

-823 KVDANSLKLPD
+823 KVDGNSLKIVD
-834 VLALTPEIENEKIIQ
+834 FSDLTSDIKNEKIIQ
-849 LLCYAM
+849 LLCYAL
-855 MFENHE
+855 MFENHD
-861 LRKNRDITAGI
+861 LKQNKDVSAGI
-872 ISFKNMKKGF
+872 ISFKNMKGGF
-882 LPVVIGT
+882 LPFGLGKGKHSELVIT
-889 GEEAVHVISSEMIED
+889 NPILED
-904 FKVIIKLLILEI
+904 FKAELSKLILEI
-916 FNPEISFKEKV
+916 FNPEIPFREKIG

>member
-1 MKQDTFL
+1 MNSNTFL
-8 DKLSKTILSQS
+8 DKLSATILLQS
-19 NVQLSNCL
+19 DIQLSNCL

-38 LLEHLK
+38 LLESLK
-44 THLESTFFAPKIISI
+44 NQLEITSFAPTIISI
-59 EDFIQEISNL
+59 EDFIQEISGL
-69 RTIDSIELLFEFYE
+69 RTIDPIELLFEFYE
-83 VYLSVTET
+83 VYLSVTDKS
-91 TKQQSFEEFAIWAKT
+91 KQQTFEEFATWAKT
-106 AIQDFNEMDRY
+106 AIQDFNEIDRY
-117 LLEPN
+117 LLDPN
-122 HVFSYLK
+122 HVFSYLE
-129 DIEALKRWNLE
+129 DIEALKRWDLQ
-140 PSHTTKLIDTH
+140 PQDKTKLITTH
-151 LEFWAQLPLYY
+151 LEFWAKLPLYY

-191 TITITNQIYFA
+191 TLTITNQIYFA

-208 QAEEK
+208 QAEER

-260 FEWVVNHFSEE
+260 FEWVVNHFSEA

-279 PKSIGQAKIIGTIVE
+279 PKSIGQAKIVGTIIEKIQSE
-294 NIQNENLNLEKTAIV
+294 NPNLEKTAVV

-323 PESVE
+323 PESVDA
-328 SLNITMGYPSKN
+328 LNITMGYPSKN

-353 HSNAKQRNE
+353 HTNAKQRNE

-383 YCRAE
+383 YCKVE

-396 NNFTFFSIQKL
+396 NNFTFFSNQKL
-407 FSLYEEKYPNSE
+407 FSLFEEKYPNTE
-419 NKFFQLLFAR
+419 NKFFELLFTR
-429 WDYSISDILAN
+429 WDDSISDILSN

-449 SYLSNNDAEEKVTKA
+449 SYLSNDDTEEKVTKA

-483 NQIESLASLQAIY
+483 NQIESLQSLQAIY

-532 IASVNEGK
+532 ITSVNEGK
-540 FPAGKSQHS
+540 FPAGKSQNS

-582 KNIWLL
+582 KNVWLL

-603 FITQLEIEKQPKHT
+603 FITQLEIEKQSKHNIT
-617 ISSTIYNAV
+617 STIYNAV

-639 TDKILSRLREIA
+639 TDKILTRLHEIA

-707 PYLNQF
+707 PYLNQY

-718 IESMESKIDAV
+718 IEAMGAKIDEV
-729 ILKYFKQE
+729 ILKHFKE
-737 YKEGEI
+737 IYKEGEI

-758 VYNFLQV
+758 VYNFLQL
-765 EKKAIIENNDAIKVL
+765 EKKDIEEGQAIKVL
-780 LLEESLSCEIQL
+780 LLEASLFCEIEVKSL
-792 ESFDF
+792 TF

-811 NGVIRIV
+811 NGAIRII

-823 KVDANSLKLPD
+823 KVDGNSLKIQD
-834 VLALTPEIENEKIIQ
+834 FGDLTSDIKNEKIIQ
-849 LLCYAM
+849 LLCYAL

-861 LRKNRDITAGI
+861 LKQNREVSAGI
-872 ISFKNMKKGF
+872 ISFKNMKSGF
-882 LPVVIGT
+882 LPFGLGKGKDADVVISI
-889 GEEAVHVISSEMIED
+889 EILED
-904 FKVIIKLLILEI
+904 FKSELETLIVEI
-916 FNPEISFKEKV
+916 FNPEIPFKEKV

>member
-8 DKLSKTILSQS
+8 DKLSAVILSQS
-19 NVQLSNCL
+19 DIELSNCL

-38 LLEHLK
+38 LLESLK
-44 THLESTFFAPKIISI
+44 NQLETTSFAPTIISI
-59 EDFIQEISNL
+59 EDFIQDISGL
-69 RTIDSIELLFEFYE
+69 RTIDPIELLFEFYE
-83 VYLSVTET
+83 VYLSVTEKS
-91 TKQQSFEEFAIWAKT
+91 KQQTFEEFATWAKT
-106 AIQDFNEMDRY
+106 AIQDFNEIDRY
-117 LLEPN
+117 LLDPN
-122 HVFSYLK
+122 HVFSYLE
-129 DIEALKRWNLE
+129 DIEALKRWDLQ
-140 PSHTTKLIDTH
+140 PQDKTKLITTH
-151 LEFWAQLPLYY
+151 LEFWAKLPLYY
-162 ESFYN
+162 ESFYK

-182 EAVKNLASF
+182 EAVKNLATF
-191 TITITNQIYFA
+191 TTTITNQIFFA

-208 QAEEK
+208 QAEER

-260 FEWVVNHFSEE
+260 FEWIVNHFSEE

-279 PKSIGQAKIIGTIVE
+279 PKSIGQAKIVGTIIEKIQSE
-294 NIQNENLNLEKTAIV
+294 NPNLEKTAVV

-323 PESVE
+323 PESVDA
-328 SLNITMGYPSKN
+328 LNITMGYPSKN

-353 HSNAKQRNE
+353 HTNAKQRNE

-383 YCRAE
+383 YCKVE

-396 NNFTFFSIQKL
+396 NNFTFFSNQKL
-407 FSLYEEKYPNSE
+407 FSLYEEKYPKSE
-419 NKFFQLLFAR
+419 NKFFKLLFTR
-429 WDYSISDILAN
+429 WDDSISEILAN
-440 LNAILLTIK
+440 LSSILLTIK
-449 SYLSNNDAEEKVTKA
+449 SYLSNDDEEEKVTKA

-483 NQIESLASLQAIY
+483 NQIETLSSLQAIY

-532 IASVNEGK
+532 ITSVNEGK
-540 FPAGKSQHS
+540 FPAGKSQNS

-603 FITQLEIEKQPKHT
+603 FITQLEIEKQPKHNIT
-617 ISSTIYNAV
+617 STIYNAV

-639 TDKILSRLREIA
+639 TDKILTRLHEIA

-718 IESMESKIDAV
+718 IEAMEAKIDEV
-729 ILKYFKQE
+729 ILKHFKE
-737 YKEGEI
+737 IYKEGEI

-758 VYNFLQV
+758 VYNFLQL
-765 EKKAIIENNDAIKVL
+765 EKKDIEAGQAIKVL
-780 LLEESLSCEIQL
+780 LLEASLSCEIEVKSL
-792 ESFDF
+792 SF

-811 NGVIRIV
+811 NGAIKII

-823 KVDANSLKLPD
+823 KVEANSLKISD
-834 VLALTPEIENEKIIQ
+834 FQDLTLDIKNEKIIQ
-849 LLCYAM
+849 LLCYAL

-861 LRKNRDITAGI
+861 LKQNREVSAGI
-872 ISFKNMKKGF
+872 VSFKNMKNGF
-882 LPVVIGT
+882 LPFGL
-889 GEEAVHVISSEMIED
+889 GKGKDAELVISTEILED
-904 FKVIIKLLILEI
+904 FKSELETLILEI
-916 FNPEISFKEKV
+916 FNPEIPFKEKI

>member
-1 MKQDTFL
+1 MKQETFL
-8 DKLSKTILSQS
+8 DKLSQTILSQS
-19 NVQLSNCL
+19 NIQLSNVL

-38 LLEHLK
+38 LLESLK
-44 THLESTFFAPKIISI
+44 NQLETTSFAPTIISI
-59 EDFIQEISNL
+59 EDFIQEISGL

-83 VYLSVTET
+83 VYLSVTEKE
-91 TKQQSFEEFAIWAKT
+91 KQQSFEEFAIWAKT
-106 AIQDFNEMDRY
+106 AIQDFNEIDRY
-117 LLEPN
+117 LLPPN
-122 HVFSYLK
+122 YVFSYLK

-140 PSHTTKLIDTH
+140 PSDTTKLIDTH
-151 LEFWAQLPLYY
+151 LEFWAKLPLYY
-162 ESFYN
+162 ESFYD
-167 HLLKKGIGYQGLLYR
+167 HLLKKGVGYQGLLYI

-191 TITITNQIYFA
+191 TTTITNQIYFA

-218 ANENKA
+218 VNENKA

-241 AGLFIRKFKKEW
+241 AGLFIRKFKKDW

-279 PKSIGQAKIIGTIVE
+279 PKSIGQAKIVGTIIE
-294 NIQNENLNLEKTAIV
+294 KIQYRNPNLEKTAVV
-309 LGDENLLLPVLYGL
+309 LGHENLLLPVLYGL
-323 PESVE
+323 PDSVE
-328 SLNITMGYPSKN
+328 TLNITMGYPSKN

-353 HSNAKQRNE
+353 HTNAKQRNE

-383 YCRAE
+383 YCNVE
-388 EVVKVINN
+388 EVVNVINN
-396 NNFTFFSIQKL
+396 NNFTFFSHQKL

-419 NKFFQLLFAR
+419 NKFFQLLFTR
-429 WDYSISDILAN
+429 WDDSISDILTN
-440 LNAILLTIK
+440 LNSILLTIK
-449 SYLSNNDAEEKVTKA
+449 SYLSNDDAEEKVTKA

-471 TINKLTNYHETY
+471 TINQLTNYHETY
-483 NQIESLASLQAIY
+483 NQIESLQSLQAIY

-532 IASVNEGK
+532 ITSVNEGK
-540 FPAGKSQHS
+540 FPAGKSQNS

-582 KNIWLL
+582 KNVWLL

-603 FITQLEIEKQPKHT
+603 FITQLEIEKQPKHNIT
-617 ISSTIYNAV
+617 STIYNAV

-639 TDKILSRLREIA
+639 TDKIQTCLHEIA
-651 TDKGFSPSSLTN
+651 SDKGFSPTSLTN

-669 QFYMQR
+669 QFYIKR

-718 IESMESKIDAV
+718 IETMETKIDEV
-729 ILKYFKQE
+729 ILKHFKE
-737 YKEGEI
+737 IYKEGEI
-743 TKGKNLLAFEVAKRN
+743 TKGKNLLAFEVTKRN
-758 VYNFLQV
+758 VYNFLQL
-765 EKKAIIENNDAIKVL
+765 EKKDIEEGQAIKVL
-780 LLEESLSCEIQL
+780 LLEASLSCEIEVKSL
-792 ESFDF
+792 PF

-811 NGVIRIV
+811 DGNIRII

-823 KVDANSLKLPD
+823 KVDGNSLKIND
-834 VLALTPEIENEKIIQ
+834 FTDLTSDLKNEKIIQ
-849 LLCYAM
+849 LLCYAL

-861 LRKNRDITAGI
+861 LIQNREVLAGI
-872 ISFKNMKKGF
+872 ISFKNLKSGF
-882 LPVVIGT
+882 LPFGLGKGKDAEVVISI
-889 GEEAVHVISSEMIED
+889 EILED
-904 FKVIIKLLILEI
+904 FKLELEKLIVEI
-916 FNPEISFKEKV
+916 FNPEIPFKEKV

>member
-8 DKLSKTILSQS
+8 DKLSAVILSQS
-19 NVQLSNCL
+19 DIELSNCL

-38 LLEHLK
+38 LLESLK
-44 THLESTFFAPKIISI
+44 NQLETTSFAPTIISI
-59 EDFIQEISNL
+59 EDFIQEISGL
-69 RTIDSIELLFEFYE
+69 RTIDPIELLFEFYE
-83 VYLSVTET
+83 VYLSVTEKS
-91 TKQQSFEEFAIWAKT
+91 KQQTFEEFATWAKT
-106 AIQDFNEMDRY
+106 AIQDFNEIDRY
-117 LLEPN
+117 LLDPN
-122 HVFSYLK
+122 HVFSYLE
-129 DIEALKRWNLE
+129 DIEALKRWDLQ
-140 PSHTTKLIDTH
+140 PQDKTKLITTH
-151 LEFWAQLPLYY
+151 LEFWAKLPLYY
-162 ESFYN
+162 ESFYK
-167 HLLKKGIGYQGLLYR
+167 HLLKIGIGYQGLLYR
-182 EAVKNLASF
+182 EAVNNLASF
-191 TITITNQIYFA
+191 TTTITQQIYFA

-208 QAEEK
+208 QAEER

-231 EVFLNDSYHD
+231 EVFLDDSYHD

-279 PKSIGQAKIIGTIVE
+279 PKSIGQAKIVGTIIEKIQSE
-294 NIQNENLNLEKTAIV
+294 NPNLEKTAVV

-323 PESVE
+323 PETVDA
-328 SLNITMGYPSKN
+328 LNITMGYPSKN

-353 HSNAKQRNE
+353 HTNAKQRNE

-383 YCRAE
+383 YCKVE

-396 NNFTFFSIQKL
+396 NNFTFFSNQKL

-419 NKFFQLLFAR
+419 NKFFQLLFTR
-429 WDYSISDILAN
+429 WDDSISDILAN
-440 LNAILLTIK
+440 LNSILLTIK
-449 SYLSNNDAEEKVTKA
+449 SYLSNDDAEEKVTKA

-483 NQIESLASLQAIY
+483 NQIESLPSLQAIY

-532 IASVNEGK
+532 ITSVNEGK
-540 FPAGKSQHS
+540 FPAGKSQNS

-582 KNIWLL
+582 KNVWLL

-603 FITQLEIEKQPKHT
+603 FITQLEIEKQPKHIIT
-617 ISSTIYNAV
+617 STIYNAV
-626 LPEKAYEPVTIPK
+626 LPEKAYEPITIPK
-639 TDKILSRLREIA
+639 TDKILTRLHEIA

-718 IESMESKIDAV
+718 IEAMEAKIDEV
-729 ILKYFKQE
+729 ILKHFKE
-737 YKEGEI
+737 IYKEGEI

-758 VYNFLQV
+758 VYNFLQL
-765 EKKAIIENNDAIKVL
+765 EKKDIEEGQAIKVL
-780 LLEESLSCEIQL
+780 MLEAGLSCEIEL
-792 ESFDF
+792 KSLSF

-811 NGVIRIV
+811 NGAVRII

-823 KVDANSLKLPD
+823 KVDGNSLKIQD
-834 VLALTPEIENEKIIQ
+834 FGDLTSDIKNEKIIQ
-849 LLCYAM
+849 LLCYAL

-861 LRKNRDITAGI
+861 LKQNREVSAGI
-872 ISFKNMKKGF
+872 VSFKNMKNGF
-882 LPVVIGT
+882 LPFGL
-889 GEEAVHVISSEMIED
+889 GKGKDAELVISTEILED
-904 FKVIIKLLILEI
+904 FKLELEKLIVEI
-916 FNPEISFKEKV
+916 FNPEIPFKEKV

>member
-8 DKLSKTILSQS
+8 DKLSATILSQS
-19 NVQLSNCL
+19 DIQLSNCL

-38 LLEHLK
+38 LLESLK
-44 THLESTFFAPKIISI
+44 NQLEITSFAPTIISI
-59 EDFIQEISNL
+59 EDFIQNISGL
-69 RTIDSIELLFEFYE
+69 RTIDPIELLFEFYE
-83 VYLSVTET
+83 VYLSVTDEA
-91 TKQQSFEEFAIWAKT
+91 KQQTFEEFATWAKT
-106 AIQDFNEMDRY
+106 AIQDFNEIDRY
-117 LLEPN
+117 ILDPN

-129 DIEALKRWNLE
+129 DIEALKRWDLE
-140 PSHTTKLIDTH
+140 PSKTTKLIDSH
-151 LEFWAQLPLYY
+151 LEFWAKLPLYY
-162 ESFYN
+162 KSFYN
-167 HLLKKGIGYQGLLYR
+167 HLLNKGIGYQGLLYR
-182 EAVKNLASF
+182 EAVKNLVSF
-191 TITITNQIYFA
+191 ATTITNQIYFA

-208 QAEEK
+208 QAEER

-218 ANENKA
+218 AKENKA

-279 PKSIGQAKIIGTIVE
+279 PKSIGQAKIVGTIIEKIQSE
-294 NIQNENLNLEKTAIV
+294 NPNLEKTAVV

-323 PESVE
+323 PESVDA
-328 SLNITMGYPSKN
+328 LNITMGYPSKN

-353 HSNAKQRNE
+353 HKNAKQRNE

-383 YCRAE
+383 YCKVE

-396 NNFTFFSIQKL
+396 NNFTFFSNQKL

-419 NKFFQLLFAR
+419 NKFFQLIFTR
-429 WDYSISDILAN
+429 WDDSISDILAN
-440 LNAILLTIK
+440 LKSILLTIK
-449 SYLSNNDAEEKVTKA
+449 SYLSNDDAEEKVTKA

-483 NQIESLASLQAIY
+483 NQIESLPSLQAIY

-532 IASVNEGK
+532 ITSVNEGK
-540 FPAGKSQHS
+540 FPAGKSQNS

-582 KNIWLL
+582 KNVWLL

-603 FITQLEIEKQPKHT
+603 FITQLEIETQSKHNIT
-617 ISSTIYNAV
+617 STIYNAV
-626 LPEKAYEPVTIPK
+626 LPEKAYEPVIIPK
-639 TDKILSRLREIA
+639 SDKILTRLLEIA

-718 IESMESKIDAV
+718 LEAMETKIDEV
-729 ILKYFKQE
+729 IIKHFKE
-737 YKEGEI
+737 IYKEGEI

-758 VYNFLQV
+758 VYNFLQL
-765 EKKAIIENNDAIKVL
+765 EKKDIEEGQAIKVL
-780 LLEESLSCEIQL
+780 LLEASLSCEIVVKSL
-792 ESFDF
+792 PF

-811 NGVIRIV
+811 KGAIRII

-823 KVDANSLKLPD
+823 KVLGNSLKIND
-834 VLALTPEIENEKIIQ
+834 FADLTSDIKNEKIIQ
-849 LLCYAM
+849 LLCYAL

-861 LRKNRDITAGI
+861 LKQNREVSAGI
-872 ISFKNMKKGF
+872 ISFKNMKSGF
-882 LPVVIGT
+882 LPFGLGKGKDSEI
-889 GEEAVHVISSEMIED
+889 AISSEILED
-904 FKVIIKLLILEI
+904 FKSELETLIMEI
-916 FNPEISFKEKV
+916 FNAEIPFKEKI